1 MIRKFTHL
9 YWYEK
14 DKKHKVLRKN
24 LKRFQKLGLSGVKRG
39 VERDYQKIE
48 SDYITKSILNAR
60 YSKLKMRVVFATI
73 FTLSILY
80 AMFIKSELYE
90 SRTSLIVKDLSSNS
104 VTASFG
110 MSLLGM
116 GSSSQL
122 KDSKIVEEYLK
133 SLDVYMLLDK
143 KFQLTKH
150 YKSDAIDFI
159 GRLSS
164 HATMEDVLA
173 FYNSRLLINYDETS
187 GILSIAFSHVN
198 REKAKEILE
207 FLVKEAENKVNE
219 LNRIKAKK
227 QLAFIEQ
234 EFSNAKE
241 KMEASSKRLE
251 EYQDKNLLL
260 DPTTTAT
267 ATTEMIAKLQ
277 GTLLKKHLE
286 YATMKSYLNEDSY
299 ELSTLQNEINEI
311 QHSIS
316 REKKK
321 LSGTSDNRLNKVL
334 FQYEKLKLQ
343 LKFDTEVYKNVL
355 LELETSKMN
364 VNKQAKMLSVL
375 SKPNLP
381 DGYTYPD
388 KPRVFINILIITLLL
403 YGIISMLS
411 AIIKDHKE

>member
-14 DKKHKVLRKN
+14 DKKHKALRKN

-39 VERDYQKIE
+39 VERDYKKIE

-277 GTLLKKHLE
+277 GTLLKKRLE